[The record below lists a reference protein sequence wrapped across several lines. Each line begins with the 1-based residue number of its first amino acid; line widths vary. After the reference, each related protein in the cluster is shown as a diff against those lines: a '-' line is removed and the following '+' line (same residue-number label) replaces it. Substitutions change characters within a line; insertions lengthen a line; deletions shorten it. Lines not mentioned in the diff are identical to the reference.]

1 LAGTSVGDEGTV
13 EGRAN
18 QEQSG
23 NIRRTSM
30 ASAKLGVG
38 VIGCGTVGGG
48 VVKLLTSEREHLLR
62 KTGVD
67 IELRK
72 AADLDPAKRAST
84 GLAPALLSA
93 DAQAVLSDP
102 DIKVVVEVIG
112 GVKPAQSF
120 IESALSAGKHVVTA
134 NKELIAKHGNQLLA
148 LARKNNVTL
157 HFEASSCGGIP
168 VIHAFGQ
175 SLAANR
181 FEKVLGIVNGTTNF
195 ILTKMYREGADFAE
209 VLAEA
214 QRLGY
219 AEADPTADVD
229 GHDAAYKLSILASM
243 AFDSD
248 VDYRQIHTEGIRNIS
263 AQDIA
268 IAKSY
273 GYVIKLLAIG
283 ASRDDGRIELR
294 VHPVMLPKRH
304 PLGAVNDSFNAV
316 FASGNYVGEVMFY
329 GRGAGQLPTAS
340 AIVGDIIDLAMHQR
354 GGGSSPRMNFGF
366 QKRPVVPMGEVKTQF
381 YLRLDVK
388 DRPGVLA
395 GITKIF
401 GDCGVS
407 ISAVTQKE
415 STGETVELVIFTHE
429 VAEADLQKAVAG
441 VSELDVV
448 AGVRSLIRT
457 QV

>member
-1 LAGTSVGDEGTV
+1 
-13 EGRAN
+13 
-18 QEQSG
+18 
-23 NIRRTSM
+23 M
-30 ASAKLGVG
+30 ASANLGVG
-38 VIGCGTVGGG
+38 IIGCGTVGGG
-48 VVKLLTSEREHLLR
+48 VVKLLVSQKEHLLR
-62 KTGVD
+62 KTGVT

-84 GLAPALLSA
+84 GLADHLLSA
-93 DAQAVLSDP
+93 DAGAVLDDP
-102 DIKVVVEVIG
+102 SIGVVVEVIG
-112 GVKPAQSF
+112 GTKPAQQF
-120 IESALSAGKHVVTA
+120 IEKALTSGKHVVTA
-134 NKELIAKHGNQLLA
+134 NKELIAKKGPELFA
-148 LARKNNVTL
+148 LARKHNVTL

-181 FEKVLGIVNGTTNF
+181 FEQLLGIVNGTTNF
-195 ILTKMYREGADFAE
+195 ILTKMYQEGAEYAD

-243 AFDSD
+243 AFDST
-248 VDYRQIHTEGIRNIS
+248 VDYREIHTEGIRSITGR
-263 AQDIA
+263 DIA

-283 ASRDDGRIELR
+283 VAHDDDRVELR

-316 FASGNYVGEVMFY
+316 FARGNFVGDVMFY
-329 GRGAGQLPTAS
+329 GRGAGELPTAS
-340 AIVGDIIDLAMHQR
+340 AIVGDIIDLAMHQLK
-354 GGGSSPRMNFGF
+354 GGTSPRMNFGS
-366 QKRPVVPMGEVKTQF
+366 QKKAVVPMGEVKTQF

-388 DRPGVLA
+388 DQPGVLA
-395 GITKIF
+395 SITKVF

-415 STGETVELVIFTHE
+415 ATGESVELVIFTHE
-429 VAEADLQKAVAG
+429 VAESDFQRAVTG
-441 VSELDVV
+441 IRSLPVV
-448 AGVRSLIRT
+448 VGVRSLIRT
-457 QV
+457 QL

>member
-1 LAGTSVGDEGTV
+1 
-13 EGRAN
+13 
-18 QEQSG
+18 
-23 NIRRTSM
+23 M
-30 ASAKLGVG
+30 ASANLGVG
-38 VIGCGTVGGG
+38 IIGCGTVGGG
-48 VVKLLTSEREHLLR
+48 VVKLLVSQTEHLLR
-62 KTGVD
+62 KTGVS

-84 GLAPALLSA
+84 GLPAHLLSA
-93 DAQAVLSDP
+93 DAAAVLDDP
-102 DIKVVVEVIG
+102 SIGVVVEVIG
-112 GVKPAQSF
+112 GTKPAQQF
-120 IESALSAGKHVVTA
+120 IEKALSSGKHVVTA
-134 NKELIAKHGNQLLA
+134 NKELIAKKGPELFA
-148 LARKNNVTL
+148 LARKHGVTL

-181 FEKVLGIVNGTTNF
+181 FEQLLGIVNGTTNF
-195 ILTKMYREGADFAE
+195 ILTKMYQEGAEFAD

-243 AFDSD
+243 AFDST
-248 VDYRQIHTEGIRNIS
+248 VDYREIHTEGIR
-263 AQDIA
+263 AVTARDIA

-283 ASRDDGRIELR
+283 VAHDDDRIELR

-316 FASGNYVGEVMFY
+316 FARGNFVGDVMFY
-329 GRGAGQLPTAS
+329 GRGAGELPTAS
-340 AIVGDIIDLAMHQR
+340 AIVGDIIDLAMHQLK
-354 GGGSSPRMNFGF
+354 GGTSPRMNFGS
-366 QKRPVVPMGEVKTQF
+366 QKKAVVPMGEVKSQF

-388 DRPGVLA
+388 DQPGVLA
-395 GITKIF
+395 SITKIF

-415 STGETVELVIFTHE
+415 ATGESVELVIFTHE
-429 VAEADLQKAVAG
+429 VAESDFQRAVAG
-441 VSELDVV
+441 IRSLPVV
-448 AGVRSLIRT
+448 VGVRSLIRT
-457 QV
+457 QL

>member
-1 LAGTSVGDEGTV
+1 
-13 EGRAN
+13 
-18 QEQSG
+18 
-23 NIRRTSM
+23 M
-30 ASAKLGVG
+30 ASANLGVG
-38 VIGCGTVGGG
+38 IIGCGTVGGG
-48 VVKLLTSEREHLLR
+48 VVKLLVSQKEHLLR
-62 KTGVD
+62 KTGVT

-84 GLAPALLSA
+84 GLPDHLLSA
-93 DAQAVLSDP
+93 DAGAVLDDP
-102 DIKVVVEVIG
+102 SIGVVVEVIG
-112 GVKPAQSF
+112 GTKPAQQF
-120 IESALSAGKHVVTA
+120 IEKALSSGKHVVTA
-134 NKELIAKHGNQLLA
+134 NKELIAKKGPELFA
-148 LARKNNVTL
+148 LARKHNVTL

-181 FEKVLGIVNGTTNF
+181 FEQLLGIVNGTTNF
-195 ILTKMYREGADFAE
+195 ILTKMYQEGAEYAD

-243 AFDSD
+243 AFDST
-248 VDYRQIHTEGIRNIS
+248 VDYREIHTEGIRAIT
-263 AQDIA
+263 ARDIA

-283 ASRDDGRIELR
+283 VAHDDDRVELR

-316 FASGNYVGEVMFY
+316 FARGNFVGDVMFY
-329 GRGAGQLPTAS
+329 GRGAGELPTAS
-340 AIVGDIIDLAMHQR
+340 AIVGDIIDLAMHQLK
-354 GGGSSPRMNFGF
+354 GGTSPRMNFGS
-366 QKRPVVPMGEVKTQF
+366 QKKAVVPMGEVKTQF

-395 GITKIF
+395 SITKVF

-415 STGETVELVIFTHE
+415 ATGESVELVIFTHE
-429 VAEADLQKAVAG
+429 VAESDFQRAVTG
-441 VSELDVV
+441 IRSLPVV
-448 AGVRSLIRT
+448 VGVRSLIRT

>member
-1 LAGTSVGDEGTV
+1 
-13 EGRAN
+13 
-18 QEQSG
+18 
-23 NIRRTSM
+23 M
-30 ASAKLGVG
+30 ASANLGVG
-38 VIGCGTVGGG
+38 IIGCGTVGGG
-48 VVKLLTSEREHLLR
+48 VVKLLVSQKEHLLR
-62 KTGVD
+62 KTGVA

-84 GLAPALLSA
+84 GLPDHLLSA
-93 DAQAVLSDP
+93 DAAAVLDDP
-102 DIKVVVEVIG
+102 SIGVVVEVIG
-112 GVKPAQSF
+112 GTKPARMF
-120 IESALSAGKHVVTA
+120 IEKALASGKHVVTA
-134 NKELIAKHGNQLLA
+134 NKELIAKQGPELFA
-148 LARKNNVTL
+148 LARKHGVTL

-181 FEKVLGIVNGTTNF
+181 FEQLLGIVNGTTNF
-195 ILTKMYREGADFAE
+195 ILTKMYQEGAEFAD

-243 AFDSD
+243 AFDST
-248 VDYRQIHTEGIRNIS
+248 VDYREIHTEGIR
-263 AQDIA
+263 AVTARDIA

-283 ASRDDGRIELR
+283 VAHDDDRIELR

-316 FASGNYVGEVMFY
+316 FARGNFVGDVMFY

-340 AIVGDIIDLAMHQR
+340 AIVGDIIDLAMHQLK
-354 GGGSSPRMNFGF
+354 GGTSPRMNFGS
-366 QKRPVVPMGEVKTQF
+366 QKKAVVPMGEVKTQF

-388 DRPGVLA
+388 DQPGVLA
-395 GITKIF
+395 SITKIF

-415 STGETVELVIFTHE
+415 ATGESVELVIFTHE
-429 VAEADLQKAVAG
+429 VAESDFQRAVTG
-441 VSELDVV
+441 IRSLPVV
-448 AGVRSLIRT
+448 VGVRSLIRT
-457 QV
+457 QL

>member
-1 LAGTSVGDEGTV
+1 
-13 EGRAN
+13 
-18 QEQSG
+18 
-23 NIRRTSM
+23 M

-48 VVKLLTSEREHLLR
+48 VVKLLVSEGEHLLR
-62 KTGVD
+62 KTGVV

-72 AADLDPAKRAST
+72 AADLDPEKRAAT
-84 GLAPALLSA
+84 GLAASLLTA
-93 DAQAVLSDP
+93 DASAVLADP
-102 DIKVVVEVIG
+102 EIGVVVEVIG
-112 GVKPAQSF
+112 GVKPAKSF
-120 IESALSAGKHVVTA
+120 IETALAAGKHVVTA
-134 NKELIAKHGNQLLA
+134 NKELIAKHGPELLT
-148 LARKNNVTL
+148 LARQRGVTL

-181 FEKVLGIVNGTTNF
+181 FEKILGIVNGTTNF
-195 ILTKMYREGADFAE
+195 ILTKMHREGAEFAD

-229 GHDAAYKLSILASM
+229 GHDAAYKLAILAAM
-243 AFDSD
+243 AFDSHF
-248 VDYRQIHTEGIRNIS
+248 DYREIHTEGIRKIS
-263 AQDIA
+263 ARDIA
-268 IAKSY
+268 IAKDY

-283 ASRDDGRIELR
+283 AAHGDGRVELR
-294 VHPVMLPKRH
+294 VHPVLVPKHH
-304 PLGAVNDSFNAV
+304 PLAAVSDAFNAV
-316 FASGNYVGEVMFY
+316 FARGNYVGDVMFY

-354 GGGSSPRMNFGF
+354 GGGSSPRMNFGT
-366 QKRPVVPMGEVKTQF
+366 QAKTVVPMGEVKTQF

-395 GITKIF
+395 AIAKVF

-407 ISAVTQKE
+407 ISAVTQE
-415 STGETVELVIFTHE
+415 EATGESVELVIFTHE
-429 VAEADLQKAVAG
+429 VIEAHFQKAVAAIG
-441 VSELDVV
+441 KLDVV
-448 AGVRSLIRT
+448 VSVRSLIRAGH
-457 QV
+457 